1 MMPGY
6 LRKVFEDAA
15 VPALMLMMEY
25 MSEKKIKDRCAAG
38 ECAMMP
44 PICSLGLTIW
54 ITWDIWCNLGLIR
67 ANISVWDTRI
77 KQYV

>member
-1 MMPGY
+1 MMPEY

-25 MSEKKIKDRCAAG
+25 MSEKKIKDGFAPG

-44 PICSLGLTIW
+44 SMQ
-54 ITWDIWCNLGLIR
+54 
-67 ANISVWDTRI
+67 S
-77 KQYV
+77 